1 MNLSMFS
8 CIHFL
13 SNRKQPVISKRV
25 QESPLK
31 NGSAVTKPRPMNLVS
46 KNLLSVKKDSSQELS
61 DQTSPGNQE
70 LDQSGVLV
78 RSWKLLRDTNQNPTM
93 NCQERQEGDAQS
105 FSTWKQG
112 VPGNSAREG
121 RITNSESRSFTF
133 TTCRSPIIGTLGM
146 SSRIYG
152 KG

>member
-13 SNRKQPVISKRV
+13 SNRKQRAISKRV
-25 QESPLK
+25 
-31 NGSAVTKPRPMNLVS
+31 
-46 KNLLSVKKDSSQELS
+46 VKKDSSQELS
-61 DQTSPGNQE
+61 DQTSPVNQE

-93 NCQERQEGDAQS
+93 NCQERQQEDAQS

-112 VPGNSAREG
+112 R
-121 RITNSESRSFTF
+121 RDESSKL
-133 TTCRSPIIGTLGM
+133 SPRQETQ
-146 SSRIYG
+146 RA
-152 KG
+152 KGG